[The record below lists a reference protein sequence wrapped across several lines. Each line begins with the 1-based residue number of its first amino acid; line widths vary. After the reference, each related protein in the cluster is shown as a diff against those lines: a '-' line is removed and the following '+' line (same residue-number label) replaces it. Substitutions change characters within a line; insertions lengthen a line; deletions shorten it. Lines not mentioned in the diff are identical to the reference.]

1 VAEAEA
7 IIEVGMADSKVSKAP
22 VKLITRALGSCVG
35 VVIYDPS
42 RKSGAMAHS
51 MLPDIDKARI
61 KSNPSRF
68 VNSAINNII
77 EELEKNGSQRSRL
90 TAKLF
95 GGAQMF
101 SFITPESTLNI
112 GQKNVQ
118 MAHEILDQLGIKIIA
133 EETGGTFGRTIT
145 LDLETGRVL
154 IETVSW
160 GSKEV

>member
-1 VAEAEA
+1 MAEVGT
-7 IIEVGMADSKVSKAP
+7 IIEVGMADAKVSKAP
-22 VKLITRALGSCVG
+22 IKLITRALGSCVG
-35 VVIYDPS
+35 VVIYDS
-42 RKSGAMAHS
+42 VHKTGAMAHS

-68 VNSAINNII
+68 VNSAINNIVL
-77 EELEKNGSQRSRL
+77 ELEKSGSHRSRL

-118 MAHEILDQLGIKIIA
+118 MAHEILEQLGIKIIA

-145 LDLETGRVL
+145 LDLETGKVL
-154 IETVSW
+154 VDTVSW